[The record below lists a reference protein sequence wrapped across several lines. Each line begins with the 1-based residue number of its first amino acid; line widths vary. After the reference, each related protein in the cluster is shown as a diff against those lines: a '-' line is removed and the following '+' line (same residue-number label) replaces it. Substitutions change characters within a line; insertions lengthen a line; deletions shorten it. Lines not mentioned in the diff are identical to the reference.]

1 MTLTDLVNRSRR
13 PVPWSGDEKIPWHE
27 PGFSE
32 RMLEEHLAQDHDM
45 ASRRAAI
52 IERHVEW
59 IHREV
64 LGGRCGRLLDLG
76 CGPGLYTSRLSKLG
90 HECVGVDYSPA
101 SIAYAEERAR
111 REKLQCTY
119 VLQDIRAADYGA
131 GYALVMLLFG
141 EFNTFSPADATKILG
156 KAEAALDRDGIL
168 LLEPH
173 TYDAVRQRGE
183 ATASWYSTRRGLF
196 SSNPHLCLEESYWD
210 AGKQASTTRYFVID
224 AATAAATSCSSSLQA
239 YTDDAY
245 RDILEGCGFRDLQF
259 FPSLTGAADASRGNL
274 MAIAARRGEA

>member
-1 MTLTDLVNRSRR
+1 MTLIDLVNSSGS
-13 PVPWSGDEKIPWHE
+13 PVPWSGEEKIPWSE
-27 PGFSE
+27 PGFSR
-32 RMLEEHLAQDHDM
+32 RMLEEHLSQDHDM

-59 IHREV
+59 MHREM
-64 LGGRCGRLLDLG
+64 LGGGRGRLLDLG

-101 SIAYAEERAR
+101 SIAYAEEQAR
-111 REKLQCTY
+111 RERLPCTY
-119 VLQDIRAADYGA
+119 LLQDIRAADYGV

-141 EFNTFSPADATKILG
+141 EFNTFSPTDARKILG
-156 KAEAALDRDGIL
+156 KAEAALDRNGIL

-183 ATASWYSTRRGLF
+183 AAASWYSAERGLF
-196 SSNPHLCLEESYWD
+196 SSSPHLCLEESYWD

-224 AATAAATSCSSSLQA
+224 AATAAVTSCSSSLQA
-239 YTDDAY
+239 YADDGY
-245 RDILEGCGFRDLQF
+245 RDILEAGGFRDLQF
-259 FPSLTGAADASRGNL
+259 FPSLTGVADASHAGL
-274 MAIAARRGEA
+274 MAIAARRGET